1 MSRAERRLQKKAVKK
16 AGGNAKAV
24 ERAGSVGGNLLEA
37 AIEDAL
43 QHHSAGRL
51 SKAEAIYQQILQ
63 TDPEHPDALHLL
75 GVIANQVG
83 RNDIAVDLIT
93 KAITIKPNLVEAHN
107 NLGNALKILGRLE
120 EAAACHRKAL
130 SLKPD
135 YVEARYNLANACQA
149 LGQLDEAIR
158 HYRKVIIEMPDF
170 ADVHGNLGN
179 ALYKLG
185 RLDEAI
191 TNYQNFTAIKPDS
204 ADAYYNLGNAL
215 KGVGRWDD
223 AVENYQ
229 KTLALNPDYANAHCN
244 LGNTL
249 MDLERSGEAIQHYR
263 RAVALKPDFAN
274 AHANLGN
281 PLLDLGDIDGALEQ
295 LDLALT
301 HKPEHAGW
309 RIKRALLLPTI
320 PESLADILTRRETLH
335 SAINDLRQQN
345 LIVSDPI
352 KDVGLTNFRL
362 AYHNRDNKAMMQDI
376 AALYIA
382 ACPDL
387 IYEAG
392 HCAPYNPPHNPPHN
406 PPGQK
411 KREGKLRLG
420 IVSSFLREHTIG
432 KLVRGFVQNLSHE
445 LFDVIVF
452 RPYGA
457 EDEMSALVDRSA
469 DKVVWLNG
477 NLKTDQRI
485 IEDNKLDIL
494 FYPDIGMSPE
504 TYYLAF
510 ARLAPVQAVSWGHPD
525 TTGIPNIDY
534 FISSEL
540 LEDRDSAR
548 QYSEQ
553 LVQLSCLPTYYY
565 RPEIPGNTFT
575 RADFG
580 FDNGAHLYVCPQTL
594 FKFHPDFD
602 PVLGDLL
609 RRDPEGQLVLIEG
622 NKGEYWK
629 QLIMDRFA
637 RAFPDVVDR
646 VIFVPRMDKARFLG
660 LLQLADAI
668 LDIPMFSGGNSSLEA
683 FAMAAPIVTWPGDF
697 MRARVTAGCYWQM
710 GLTDL
715 IAASAEDYVSLAM
728 QLAEDPEFK
737 NRMQN
742 AIQAN
747 AHKLYEREEPV
758 RELESFFGAA
768 FEAWENGLALDFR
781 PN

>member
-1 MSRAERRLQKKAVKK
+1 MSRAERRLQKKAAKK

-24 ERAGSVGGNLLEA
+24 ERAGSVQSTMFQA

-51 SKAEAIYQQILQ
+51 AEAEAIYQQVLQ
-63 TDPEHPDALHLL
+63 ADPEHPDALHLL

-83 RNDIAVDLIT
+83 RNDIAVDLIS
-93 KAITIKPNLVEAHN
+93 KAITNKPNLVEAHN
-107 NLGNALKILGRLE
+107 NLGNALRALGRLD
-120 EAAACHRKAL
+120 EARACHAKAL

-135 YVEARYNLANACQA
+135 YVEARYNLGNACQA

-158 HYRKVIIEMPDF
+158 QYRKVIIALPDF

-191 TNYQNFTAIKPDS
+191 TNYQKFIDINPDS
-204 ADAYYNLGNAL
+204 PDAWYNLGNACKDL
-215 KGVGRWDD
+215 GRWDE
-223 AVENYQ
+223 AVRHYH
-229 KTLALNPDYANAHCN
+229 KAIALNPEFAKAHCN

-249 MDLERSGEAIQHYR
+249 MDLERLNEAIQQYR
-263 RAVALKPDFAN
+263 HAISLKPDYAD
-274 AHANLGN
+274 AHANLCN
-281 PLLDLGDIDGALEQ
+281 PLQDIGDIEGALEQ

-309 RIKRALLLPTI
+309 LIKRALLLPII
-320 PESLADILTRRETLH
+320 PASLSDIQARRETLQT
-335 SAINDLRQQN
+335 AINDLRQRN
-345 LIVSDPI
+345 LTISDPI

-362 AYHNRDNKAMMQDI
+362 AYHNRDNKALMQDI
-376 AALYIA
+376 AAMYIA

-387 IYEAG
+387 TYEAG
-392 HCAPYNPPHNPPHN
+392 HCAPHKS
-406 PPGQK
+406 GQK
-411 KREGKLRLG
+411 KPGKLRKGKLRKGKLRLG
-420 IVSSFLREHTIG
+420 IVSAYLREHTIG

-445 LFDVIVF
+445 LFEVIVF
-452 RPYGA
+452 RPFGVA
-457 EDEMSALVDRSA
+457 DEMSAAIDRSA
-469 DKVVWLNG
+469 DKVVWLHG
-477 NLKTDQRI
+477 NLKIDQQI
-485 IEDNKLDIL
+485 IEDNKPDIL

-534 FISSEL
+534 FISSKL
-540 LEDRDSAR
+540 LEGPDCAS

-565 RPEIPGNTFT
+565 RPEIPDNTFT
-575 RADFG
+575 RRDFG
-580 FDNGAHLYVCPQTL
+580 LDDGAHLYVCPQTL

-629 QLIMDRFA
+629 QLVMDRF
-637 RAFPDVVDR
+637 RREFPDEVDR
-646 VIFVPRMDKARFLG
+646 VVFVPRMDKAHFLG
-660 LLQLADAI
+660 LLKLADAI

-697 MRARVTAGCYWQM
+697 MRATVTAGCYRQM
-710 GLTDL
+710 GISEL
-715 IAASAEDYVSLAM
+715 IAASGDEYVSLAVK
-728 QLAEDPEFK
+728 LARDTEFK
-737 NRMQN
+737 NRMQED
-742 AIQAN
+742 IKAN

-758 RELESFFGAA
+758 RELETFFVAA
-768 FEAWENGLALDFR
+768 FETWENGTAVRDST
-781 PN
+781 